1 MESIDREE
9 IHNSS
14 LLYSDYDSLFVDNNE
29 KDSNL
34 SSIYLLSDHK
44 SMNVVDKEESSKS
57 FEPSINPITHDDSK
71 SVLVKSNVPV
81 KPPKMMGK
89 FDLKKQCEK
98 LGCSIWNEEQRLPF
112 HSMYELNVGLSSE
125 RECLIDIDQQYDQAR
140 QERDHQNMLILNIAF
155 DELLSNDRAFQLI
168 FLLTPPEFN
177 KEEDEILT
185 HLKSKWEDFKTKL
198 SNL

>member
-1 MESIDREE
+1 MESIEREE

-14 LLYSDYDSLFVDNNE
+14 LLFSDHDDSLFVDNNE

-34 SSIYLLSDHK
+34 SSIYLLSDPHK
-44 SMNVVDKEESSKS
+44 SMNVVDKDESSKS
-57 FEPSINPITHDDSK
+57 FEPSLNPITHDDSK

-125 RECLIDIDQQYDQAR
+125 RECLIAIDQQYDQAR

-155 DELLSNDRAFQLI
+155 DELLSKLG
-168 FLLTPPEFN
+168 FLTSRLQALP
-177 KEEDEILT
+177 
-185 HLKSKWEDFKTKL
+185 KL
-198 SNL
+198 